1 MDYYLKYIKYK
12 NKYLLLKGGKI
23 PEIKEHKESKQKYL
37 PLNYSINKLILNKKV
52 IKDGEMPIY
61 NLNSNFEYE
70 VNDTH
75 ILPNIVKNYYLF
87 YNDIIRIN
95 DNEIPFETLFLEN
108 SFNIIFKLYELLTNE
123 YTEIIFKKFVE
134 NIKNEDK
141 ILIDYFNAIIKD
153 NNCNEEI
160 YNYNERISSNLL
172 QEKIKYDYILF
183 KKNKLEDNIIFLN
196 KNKLVESL
204 DDNHNKVLQLKSEI
218 TNKDLRKMILS
229 NDIEKLKNDMKD
241 EELKKYDYNDETRD
255 YIKKVNIH
263 KIKNNTI
270 EKKKLDVEINS
281 IICENKLKM
290 DIDKNIS
297 EIIYFKSIVNND
309 TYDEIVKGYV
319 KIEIEKKITIIKNIY
334 KKYFNMDFYNNTCIG
349 ISVKPNILNKY
360 IFINKFRELLEILYS
375 DSNTENE
382 IETQILNLY
391 GNNKEAFINISDM
404 MELYKNA
411 IDSNQYITDD
421 QIQTY
426 SLNINKKTNT
436 EKKIKAK
443 YNAYIKNEIKLIME
457 LKEFIKYCDIIDNTD
472 GLNDFIKIKTSI
484 IFFASFIGEHFKKI
498 TFPKIDNFLFPTNID
513 NIICNLLNIQTDKL
527 KYIYDELITN
537 ELKRNN
543 DNDINKTKIQK
554 IQIKIQKIKSK
565 ISTLYKYDT
574 LINKKK
580 DSSYEEWSN
589 LGLNIDDLRLDY
601 SDFKKKYDNSN
612 IFYKM
617 YKYNKKLD
625 DKYNYNLS
633 KIKIM
638 KNIYKVNKQK
648 LELFLENEIK
658 YTNYNLFNVSNLPK
672 IFKYSIAV
680 FEDNKFPDCVEN
692 TLLHFV
698 RAIIWDPKS
707 INYNYDFLPKT
718 SIPELKDFVKLLKT
732 GNENTQKIKNNFNK
746 LIQNKEQFIDLY
758 KKNANKKN
766 YEIKSNI
773 VNFKTFLNYLFG
785 ITVGDCIQYKYPNI
799 NIKEIKEDNS
809 TIYIEYNK
817 LSYILGFHIYNG
829 HSMVTKNI
837 TNPAILSKYTYI
849 NLIYLLS
856 SDYINHKITN
866 FNIYD
871 DCLHYYID
879 KKPPFFLIVLLL
891 DHFVSTDPY
900 LSSLIMSHINDFLK
914 IFNYIEKQ
922 DLKNLISKQKLYIN
936 FMYEIYFMLLFS
948 PHESDFNE
956 TINKYLS
963 YLKFFNLK
971 SDTFFILINDVLLKK
986 LDNDINKKIINYLSE
1001 KISNDNNIKIYFK
1014 VSIFDYLC
1022 LNYDFD
1028 RYNDNSKNK
1037 LIKILNELLDNYSN
1051 RNDILN
1057 ERKLDVY
1064 DDQYELYY
1072 PESVSINI
1080 KELLLKD
1087 NIRLE

>member
-23 PEIKEHKESKQKYL
+23 PEIEDNELTKKYL
-37 PLNYSINKLILNKKV
+37 PLNYNDHTLTLNNKV
-52 IKDGEMPIY
+52 IKQGNDIIY

-70 VNDTH
+70 QIDKKI
-75 ILPNIVKNYYLF
+75 ILPTIVSNYFLF
-87 YNDIIRIN
+87 IKDIIKIN
-95 DNEIPFETLFLEN
+95 DMEIPFETLFLEN
-108 SFNIIFKLYELLTNE
+108 SFNIIFKLRELLLSNYIMPIFTN
-123 YTEIIFKKFVE
+123 IIKD
-134 NIKNEDK
+134 EDK
-141 ILIDYFNAIIKD
+141 ILINSINDTLTD
-153 NNCNEEI
+153 NKCNEQQ
-160 YNYNERISSNLL
+160 Y
-172 QEKIKYDYILF
+172 KYDKIDYNIS
-183 KKNKLEDNIIFLN
+183 KKQIIENIKFLN
-196 KNKLVESL
+196 KNKLKVSL
-204 DDNHNKVLQLKSEI
+204 DENHIEILQLKSRI
-218 TNKDLRKMILS
+218 D
-229 NDIEKLKNDMKD
+229 DIKD
-241 EELKKYDYNDETRD
+241 ENKELEKYISIFKDQSMMIQKQ
-255 YIKKVNIH
+255 YIEEIQ
-263 KIKNNTI
+263 NNN
-270 EKKKLDVEINS
+270 KEINK
-281 IICENKLKM
+281 INCDNKLKM
-290 DIDKNIS
+290 NIDKNIIN
-297 EIIYFKSIVNND
+297 IINFKSIVNND
-309 TYDEIVKGYV
+309 TYDENVESEAV
-319 KIEIEKKITIIKNIY
+319 NKILLIENIY
-334 KKYFNMDFYNNTCIG
+334 NNYFRIDLVNNICIG
-349 ISVKPNILNKY
+349 ISVKPNLLNKY

-375 DSNTENE
+375 DSNTDIE

-391 GNNKEAFINISDM
+391 NNKQAFINISDM
-404 MELYKNA
+404 MELYNDT
-411 IDSNQYITDD
+411 INSNQPIITDD
-421 QIQTY
+421 QIKTY
-426 SLNINKKTNT
+426 SLNINNKTNT

-513 NIICNLLNIQTDKL
+513 NIICNLLNIQIDKL

-574 LINKKK
+574 LIKKKK
-580 DSSYEEWSN
+580 DSLYQEWSI
-589 LGLNIDDLRLDY
+589 LGLNIDDLKLDY
-601 SDFKKKYDNSN
+601 NDFKKKYDNLKN
-612 IFYKM
+612 FYKM

-758 KKNANKKN
+758 KKNANEKN

-773 VNFKTFLNYLFG
+773 ANFKTFLNYLFG
-785 ITVGDCIQYKYPNI
+785 ITVGDCIRYKYPNI

-1001 KISNDNNIKIYFK
+1001 KISNDVNIKIYFK

-1028 RYNDNSKNK
+1028 SYDDNSKNK

>member
-426 SLNINKKTNT
+426 SLNINNKTNT

-443 YNAYIKNEIKLIME
+443 YNAYINNEIKLIME
-457 LKEFIKYCDIIDNTD
+457 LKEFIKHCDIFDNTLLHSCAKHACNTD
-472 GLNDFIKIKTSI
+472 GLKDFLKIKTSI
-484 IFFASFIGEHFKKI
+484 IFFASFIGAHFNKLTI
-498 TFPKIDNFLFPTNID
+498 PKLDNYLFPTNID
-513 NIICNLLNIQTDKL
+513 NIISNLLNINNDEL
-527 KYIYDELITN
+527 NCKYIELYDKINIEEKSKN
-537 ELKRNN
+537 EFIN
-543 DNDINKTKIQK
+543 INKNKILD
-554 IQIKIQKIKSK
+554 IKSN
-565 ISTLYKYDT
+565 ISYNIEMLRTLYKIT
-574 LINKKK
+574 NL
-580 DSSYEEWSN
+580 SSGELKLTSTE
-589 LGLNIDDLRLDY
+589 LKQKY
-601 SDFKKKYDNSN
+601 SDIFKSKYPNPSKKVIDLH
-612 IFYKM
+612 K
-617 YKYNKKLD
+617 KYNKNREKIH
-625 DKYNYNLS
+625 NYENQIIS
-633 KIKIM
+633 
-638 KNIYKVNKQK
+638 YK
-648 LELFLENEIK
+648 NEIK
-658 YTNYNLFNVSNLPK
+658 EINKEINLKYTKYDLFNIDYLPK
-672 IFKYSIAV
+672 VFKYSLATFQNNI
-680 FEDNKFPDCVEN
+680 FPDCVES

-698 RAIIWDPKS
+698 RAIIWDPYKQ
-707 INYNYDFLPKT
+707 NYNYDFLPDT
-718 SIPELKDFVKLLKT
+718 SNKELKKFVKNLKI
-732 GNENTQKIKNNFNK
+732 GNENTPEIKNEFNK
-746 LIQNKEQFIDLY
+746 IIQNKYEFKDFYKRNIDEI
-758 KKNANKKN
+758 N

-773 VNFKTFLNYLFG
+773 SIFKTFLKYLFN
-785 ITVGDCIQYKYPNI
+785 IPYDDFNMYTNPNI
-799 NIKEIKEDNS
+799 SNIYEDNS
-809 TIYIEYNK
+809 KIYIEYYNI
-817 LSYILGFHIYNG
+817 SYMYVFNIYIG
-829 HSMVTKNI
+829 HSKVTKNI
-837 TNPAILSKYTYI
+837 TNPDILKNYTYI

-856 SDYINHKITN
+856 SDYNNHEITK

-871 DCLHYYID
+871 KYIKNYSDED
-879 KKPPFFLIVLLL
+879 KELPFYLIFLMLDKYIYKLRPYEELYERNPLYFVKHGYDALLL
-891 DHFVSTDPY
+891 
-900 LSSLIMSHINDFLK
+900 
-914 IFNYIEKQ
+914 
-922 DLKNLISKQKLYIN
+922 
-936 FMYEIYFMLLFS
+936 
-948 PHESDFNE
+948 
-956 TINKYLS
+956 
-963 YLKFFNLK
+963 
-971 SDTFFILINDVLLKK
+971 
-986 LDNDINKKIINYLSE
+986 
-1001 KISNDNNIKIYFK
+1001 
-1014 VSIFDYLC
+1014 
-1022 LNYDFD
+1022 
-1028 RYNDNSKNK
+1028 
-1037 LIKILNELLDNYSN
+1037 
-1051 RNDILN
+1051 
-1057 ERKLDVY
+1057 
-1064 DDQYELYY
+1064 
-1072 PESVSINI
+1072 
-1080 KELLLKD
+1080 
-1087 NIRLE
+1087 